1 MQAEFEREY
10 KKDSTEYKTEYN
22 VYRLDTGI
30 DDELMTSRIIMA
42 DKFAS

>member
-10 KKDSTEYKTEYN
+10 KKDSTEYN